1 MPNDAQPCI
10 RAGRAKSGAPLNFTL
25 GFAKTMSSSQPKSNE
40 RAIAQQSQEKFEFY
54 LLSLVF
60 TLLAL
65 AVQSATFGTNL
76 PKNALELLAWML
88 FLISGLSGLY
98 RLQWIPVAR
107 VSMADKRSLEDE
119 VFKLKE
125 LQLQGQT
132 ELHVLDSGRRQPI
145 PERINNRQIG
155 IDALEPKIKKIE
167 ARVQAAYEIHKYA
180 FVLGLISV
188 ACARG
193 YEPALALIQY
203 VRA

>member
-1 MPNDAQPCI
+1 
-10 RAGRAKSGAPLNFTL
+10 
-25 GFAKTMSSSQPKSNE
+25 MSSSQPKSNE

-65 AVQSATFGTNL
+65 AVQSATFGASL
-76 PKNALELLAWML
+76 PKNAFELLAWML

-107 VSMADKRSLEDE
+107 VSMANKRSLENE
-119 VFKLKE
+119 VKMKE

-132 ELHVLDSGRRQPI
+132 ELHVLDSGRSQPI

-193 YEPALALIQY
+193 YDPALALIQY